1 MLYVFFTVYSGVTFS
16 EELIHKELTEKE
28 FTGAASSI
36 RETYNAQLYKLPA
49 SKMSHYGLRMFR
61 QSGNDAFNTPVWV
74 DMALK
79 ASSLNKIRVNLSSK
93 KQIEYYANEV
103 NSKFT
108 DTDPIRRQLR
118 VNTFTR
124 MPEYLLIAS
133 RLLPAMAR
141 IDEYGLKHV
150 SDKKFR
156 QTIRNENFKLYF
168 SDPNMIHAWAAQL
181 ANQVYWLKQL
191 KIEDLTD
198 YFTSSFRKAYPDT
211 LDDKLTTQQYNN
223 KLYAMTHFI
232 FPASLYYQKSVNEAD
247 FQWIYDYFRK
257 NIDTILERSKAD
269 VIAEVGISF
278 LLANKENDPVVKKIK
293 EYIYHSIDKSRKII
307 PSESGSFDLA
317 YGEHRNVLAIML
329 LDWQG
334 VHNQPTYKNN
344 VSTFTNLPYG
354 LEEK

>member
-1 MLYVFFTVYSGVTFS
+1 MYKLVLCLFFIIYSDVTFS
-16 EELIHKELTEKE
+16 EELTQKELTD
-28 FTGAASSI
+28 AAFSI
-36 RETYNAQLYKLPA
+36 REKYNAQLYKLPA

-61 QSGNDAFNTPVWV
+61 QSGNDAFNTTVWV

-79 ASSLNKIRVNLSSK
+79 ASSLNKINENISSEK
-93 KQIEYYANEV
+93 KIESYANEV
-103 NSKFT
+103 NSKFK

-118 VNTFTR
+118 VNSFKI

-156 QTIRNENFKLYF
+156 QIILSQDFKLYF
-168 SDPNMIHAWAAQL
+168 SDPNMIRAWAAQL

-191 KIEDLTD
+191 KIENLTD
-198 YFTSSFRKAYPDT
+198 YFASSFREVYPDKI
-211 LDDKLTTQQYNN
+211 DNQLTDQQYNN
-223 KLYAMTHFI
+223 KLYGMTHFI
-232 FPASLYYQKSVNEAD
+232 FPASNYYQKPVNEDD
-247 FQWIYDYFRK
+247 FKWIYDYFRK

-278 LLANKENDPVVKKIK
+278 LLANKENDPVVKKVK

-307 PSESGSFDLA
+307 PSETGSFDLA

-334 VHNQPTYKNN
+334 TYSRPTYKNN
-344 VSTFTNLPYG
+344 ASMFTNLPYG
-354 LEEK
+354 LEVK